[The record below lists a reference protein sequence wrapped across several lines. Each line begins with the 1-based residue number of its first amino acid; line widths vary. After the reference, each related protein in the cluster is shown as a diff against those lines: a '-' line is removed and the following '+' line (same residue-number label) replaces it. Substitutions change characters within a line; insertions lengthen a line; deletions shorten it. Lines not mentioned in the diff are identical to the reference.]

1 MEALIIIRAIVCII
15 LLTLFCIAV
24 QDAFRKWINP
34 QMGTILET
42 TNKGIHLPS
51 FTICPISHPEQDVY
65 DSMSDIFKLPSI
77 KKDLTLLIHG

>member
-1 MEALIIIRAIVCII
+1 MIIRAIVCII

-34 QMGTILET
+34 QMGAVLET
-42 TNKGIHLPS
+42 TAEGIHLPS
-51 FTICPISHPEQDVY
+51 FTICPFSYPEQDMV

-77 KKDLTLLIHG
+77 KKDMTLFIVG